1 MPLLTAHELARELK
15 VTVDTVWRYTRKGK
29 IPSIRLGP
37 REYRYCLE
45 EVMAALNGQ
54 TQEAKAKDTGSTRPK
69 TGLKP
74 SDPKLLYTFAGEVF
88 QEAEVEDGR

>member
-1 MPLLTAHELARELK
+1 MPFLTAHELAKELK

-45 EVMAALNGQ
+45 EVVAALREGI
-54 TQEAKAKDTGSTRPK
+54 KDEPTSGPSGTEDLR
-69 TGLKP
+69 P
-74 SDPKLLYTFAGEVF
+74 SDPARLHFFAGEAP
-88 QEAEVEDGR
+88 AEVAPENGR